1 MRLLTALFFSIVMA
15 AGGSTAAPVQDSE
28 QPKPRTS
35 DIDPSRPI
43 EERARERNRGGRILP
58 PDWPR
63 AGGFGPGGQG
73 SERPMIEGLV
83 IEGLIPGTFGR
94 RELTDDDLAKVIA
107 VAREISPEW
116 GTVIE
121 SRIKEDSAQV
131 KSTLRTSGRRLLGMV
146 ALKERAPQ
154 VYQAKVAELRA
165 QAETERAAKEL
176 DEAVAS
182 GAGDGGEVERLKSSL
197 AASAERQIDATIA
210 ARRAE
215 LDALDAR
222 VKRLREEL
230 DADAARR
237 GELAGDVL
245 KRAQNRR
252 EQRGEGKQDRPRE

>member
-1 MRLLTALFFSIVMA
+1 MRLITVLFFSIAMSAGRPA
-15 AGGSTAAPVQDSE
+15 AALRQDSE
-28 QPKPRTS
+28 QPKPRAS
-35 DIDPSRPI
+35 DIDQSRPI
-43 EERARERNRGGRILP
+43 DDRVRERSRGGRSMP

-73 SERPMIEGLV
+73 AERPMIEGLV

-94 RELTDDDLAKVIA
+94 RELTDEDLAKVVA

-121 SRIKEDSAQV
+121 ARIKEDAAQV
-131 KSTLRTSGRRLLGMV
+131 KSSLRTSGRRLLGMV

-154 VYQAKVAELRA
+154 VYLAKVTELRA

-176 DEAVAS
+176 DAAVAS
-182 GAGDGGEVERLKSSL
+182 AAGDAGEVERLKSSL

-230 DADAARR
+230 EADATRR
-237 GELAGDVL
+237 SELAGDVV

-252 EQRGEGKQDRPRE
+252 EPRGDGKSDHARD